1 MAVQRLGL
9 LAVTAEGLGTV
20 PGQGSKIL
28 IPKADQ
34 ERKKKKRKCVLQPCD
49 YSFFFNWGNIDL

>member
-49 YSFFFNWGNIDL
+49 YSFFFN